1 MGKYQMALDVLL
13 GISLQ
18 SAIILFLV
26 AILAGFI
33 NAIAGGG
40 GLLSIPILMWVGLPP
55 ATVLATNKL
64 QACGGSFFASYYFV
78 RQGIIKLGEIKLS
91 IFCAFTGSVLGTIAV
106 QKIDAAIL
114 ESILPFL
121 ILAIGGYFLL
131 SKKITAVDNKQILTP
146 TVFAFTFALCIGF
159 YDGFFG
165 PGTGSFLTLAFVSLA
180 GHNLIKATAHAKV
193 LNFSSNIAAL
203 LSFSLAGNVMWLLG
217 GCMLIGQAI
226 GATLGSKLVIS
237 HGCRFIRPLMVIM
250 SVALSAKLLFT

>member
-1 MGKYQMALDVLL
+1 MVLETVL
-13 GISLQ
+13 GVSLH
-18 SAIILFLV
+18 SAGILFLV

-40 GLLSIPILMWVGLPP
+40 GLLTIPILMWAGLPP

-78 RQGIIKLGEIKLS
+78 RKGIIKLSEIKLA
-91 IFCAFTGSVLGTIAV
+91 IICAFIGGILGTLAV
-106 QKIDAAIL
+106 QQIDPSVL

-121 ILAIGGYFLL
+121 ILIIGGYFLF
-131 SKKITAVDNKQILTP
+131 SKKISAQDNKQLISP
-146 TVFAFTFALCIGF
+146 TLFAFTFALAIGF

-165 PGTGSFLTLAFVSLA
+165 PGAGSFLTLAFVSLA
-180 GHNLIKATAHAKV
+180 GNDLIKATAHAKV

-203 LSFSLAGNVMWLLG
+203 LSFSLAGNVWWLLG

-237 HGCRFIRPLMVIM
+237 QGCRFIRPLMVAM
-250 SVALSAKLLFT
+250 SVLLSVKLLLN

>member
-1 MGKYQMALDVLL
+1 MVIEALL
-13 GISLQ
+13 GTSLQ
-18 SAIILFLV
+18 SAAILFSV

-40 GLLSIPILMWVGLPP
+40 GLLSIPALMWVGLPP

-78 RQGIIKLGEIKLS
+78 RKGIIKLGEIKLA
-91 IFCAFTGSVLGTIAV
+91 IACAFTGSILGTIAV
-106 QKIDAAIL
+106 QQIDATVL
-114 ESILPFL
+114 ESVLPFL
-121 ILAIGGYFLL
+121 ILAIGAYFLF
-131 SKKITAVDNKQILTP
+131 SKKITAQDNKQIFAP
-146 TVFAFTFALCIGF
+146 AVFAFSIALCIGF

-180 GHNLIKATAHAKV
+180 GHDLIKATAHAKV

-203 LSFSLAGNVMWLLG
+203 LSFALTGKVLWLLG
-217 GCMLIGQAI
+217 GCMLLGQAI

-237 HGCRFIRPLMVIM
+237 QGARFIRPLMVTM
-250 SVALSAKLLFT
+250 SIVMSAKLLLN

>member
-1 MGKYQMALDVLL
+1 MVLETLL
-13 GISLQ
+13 GVSLQ
-18 SAIILFLV
+18 SAGILFFV

-40 GLLSIPILMWVGLPP
+40 GLLTIPILMWAGLPP

-78 RQGIIKLGEIKLS
+78 RQGIIKLSEIKLA
-91 IFCAFTGSVLGTIAV
+91 IICAFIGGILGTLAV
-106 QKIDAAIL
+106 QRIDPSVL

-121 ILAIGGYFLL
+121 ILIIGGYFLF
-131 SKKITAVDNKQILTP
+131 SKKISAQDNKQLISP
-146 TVFAFTFALCIGF
+146 TLFAFTFALAIGF

-165 PGTGSFLTLAFVSLA
+165 PGAGSFLTLAFVSLA
-180 GHNLIKATAHAKV
+180 GNDLIKATAHAKV

-203 LSFSLAGNVMWLLG
+203 LSFSLAGNVWWLLG

-237 HGCRFIRPLMVIM
+237 QGCRFIRPLMVAM
-250 SVALSAKLLFT
+250 SVLLSVKLLLN